1 MQRNT
6 RPAGAVGIKLDAEIL
21 LAAAREEFA
30 AQYPEHPDAAQL
42 THGPLPQML
51 IAVDRGTGCVVNAE
65 GVGGI
70 ADEDGRVE
78 VHFSYGFTWLP
89 VLLTLEKI
97 GTAAGDERIDLADG
111 IRTFGSRLDVNH
123 SLWFNRYDADNS
135 AQ

>member
-6 RPAGAVGIKLDAEIL
+6 RPAGAIGTKLDAEIL

-30 AQYPEHPDAAQL
+30 AQYPEADAAQL

-51 IAVDRGTGCVVNAE
+51 IAVDRGIGCVVNGE
-65 GVGGI
+65 GVGGV

-89 VLLTLEKI
+89 VRLTLEKI
-97 GTAAGDERIDLADG
+97 GTAAGDERVDLADG

>member
-6 RPAGAVGIKLDAEIL
+6 RPAGAIGIKLDAEIL

-30 AQYPEHPDAAQL
+30 NQHPEADAAQL
-42 THGPLPQML
+42 AHGPLPQML
-51 IAVDRGTGCVVNAE
+51 IAVDRGTGCVVNGE
-65 GVGGI
+65 GVGAI
-70 ADEDGRVE
+70 ADENNRIE

-89 VLLTLEKI
+89 VPLTLDQI
-97 GTAAGDERIDLADG
+97 GAAAGDERIDLADG

-123 SLWFNRYDADNS
+123 HLWFSRYDADNS